1 MSTYWI
7 VAAGSKGRG
16 YSKLFLRF
24 GMAFFWAK
32 ENTYKQIKVGDTVIL
47 KKRKMGK
54 TGILAAGKVV
64 QRDGRHRG
72 NHYKDPPDKKDK
84 EWLLDVDGWDLP
96 AWCYVDWR
104 VPDGNEADSVPG
116 LAPRGGTISRVKHPN
131 PRKVADKILA
141 TGYPLEGTGYKEPE
155 KTKFVAVQ
163 ELLETLDR
171 DGLMPSASNEA
182 KNKIEHIRDL
192 AIYYRDHYGW
202 KHNIPE
208 HEART
213 FLVVPLLLAFG
224 WSEKRIKIELAN
236 VDIACFSEPYEN
248 WKESRGS
255 CVAIIETKKFASG
268 LDDAQPQARSYSD
281 KFPNCK
287 VLITTNGYCY
297 KIYLRNEDGSFP
309 GDPYDPSAYIN
320 LLNPRDKYPLNPKKG
335 NGALDAIKWLLPN
348 NLIQTA

>member
-1 MSTYWI
+1 MSTYWVI
-7 VAAGSKGRG
+7 AAGSAGRG
-16 YSKLFLRF
+16 YSRLFLRF
-24 GMAFFWAK
+24 GMAFCGD
-32 ENTYKQIKVGDTVIL
+32 KQVDDINIGDTVIL
-47 KKRKMGK
+47 KQRKTGK

-64 QRDGRHRG
+64 QRGGEHRG
-72 NHYKDPPDKKDK
+72 YCYENSPDKDKD
-84 EWLLDVDGWDLP
+84 WLLDIDGWDLP
-96 AWCYVDWR
+96 YWCYVDWR
-104 VPDGNEADSVPG
+104 VPDGDEADSVPG

-131 PRKVADKILA
+131 PRKEADKILA
-141 TGYPLEGTGYKEPE
+141 TGCSLGGTGYKEPE
-155 KTKFVAVQ
+155 KTKFVAIQ

-171 DGLMPSASNEA
+171 DSLMPSYSNEV
-182 KNKIEHIRDL
+182 KNKIEHIRGL

-213 FLVVPLLLAFG
+213 FLVVPLLLALG

-268 LDDAQPQARSYSD
+268 LDDAQRQARLYSD

-287 VLITTNGYCY
+287 LLITTNGYCY
-297 KIYLRNEDGSFP
+297 KIYLKDEKGSFP
-309 GDPYDPSAYIN
+309 EYLDPYDPSAYIN
-320 LLNPRDKYPLNPKKG
+320 LLNLRDKYPLNPKEG